1 MFKILNEL
9 RTNTRENGLNNAIKA
24 MFKQYGWKIG
34 VAIFLYYLIRDVTLY
49 IIIPYF
55 VFKGLTQ

>member
-1 MFKILNEL
+1 MLKILNEL
-9 RTNTRENGLNNAIKA
+9 RTNTRENGLKYAIKA
-24 MFKQYGWKIG
+24 MFQQYGWKIG

-55 VFKGLTQ
+55 VFKGLMQ

>member
-9 RTNTRENGLNNAIKA
+9 RTNTRENGLKNAIKA

-49 IIIPYF
+49 IIIPYL